1 MIISQESEFCILKG
15 KAVCG
20 RWSGEEIGEQEGRKK
35 DGDRDVQ
42 ELKEVTGRL
51 IFDEA
56 LFLLQCHQQKLGR
69 C

>member
-1 MIISQESEFCILKG
+1 M
-15 KAVCG
+15 
-20 RWSGEEIGEQEGRKK
+20 GEQEGRKK

-51 IFDEA
+51 ILGEA

-69 C
+69 CCEHHCWALHPPSH